1 MIVFFFFIFDEDANA
16 TVPAEAEL
24 EYNKELEFFFND
36 KVRKVWHKQQ
46 EEWYLSIVDII
57 SVLTDSTDPK
67 QYIKK
72 MRSRDSELNSNWG
85 TICTPVQ
92 MIAQDGKK
100 RRINAAN
107 IAGTL
112 CGAIAGNAR
121 KELENKL
128 GKSVISPLN
137 ASNPELLD
145 NNEF

>member
-112 CGAIAGNAR
+112 RGAIAGNAR

-137 ASNPELLD
+137 ASNPKLLD